1 MELKEKFDQL
11 GNAFDEFKKANDE
24 RLAQIEKKGAADP
37 LVQEKVDKA
46 NAAITRL
53 EDEVKA
59 LTKAAG
65 RSGFGGMSEEEVEK
79 RAKSEGAKKYAAEL
93 QEFMRTGKEISKESL
108 EFYKKD
114 MSVDSDADG
123 GFLVSP
129 ETSSEIST
137 IVFESSPIRR
147 LASVQSISTDALEM
161 MYDGGEAG
169 SGWVGETAARPSTS
183 TPQLKKLSFPV
194 HELYANPQATQKL
207 LDDAAVN
214 LEAWLAGKVSEKFAR
229 DEATAFMSGNG
240 VAKPKGILAYD
251 SGTGFNQIQRKETA
265 ANNAITGDELI
276 DVQAMLKEPYQMNA
290 NWLINRLLIGYVR
303 KLKDSI
309 SGNYLWQP
317 GLAQGQPAQ
326 LLGRPVEMA
335 SDLPSAVTANT
346 DTMIYGDIR
355 AGYQIVDRIGVRV
368 LRDPYTNKPFVGFY
382 TTKRVGGGVK
392 NFEAIKVLKVK
403 A

>member
-79 RAKSEGAKKYAAEL
+79 RAKSDGAKKYAAEL

-129 ETSSEIST
+129 ETSAEIST

-161 MYDGGEAG
+161 MYDGDEAS
-169 SGWVGETAARPSTS
+169 SGWVGETAARPSTG
-183 TPQLKKLSFPV
+183 TPQLKKLNFPV

-240 VAKPKGILAYD
+240 VGKPKGILAYD

-346 DTMIYGDIR
+346 DTIIYGDIR

>member
-1 MELKEKFDQL
+1 
-11 GNAFDEFKKANDE
+11 
-24 RLAQIEKKGAADP
+24 
-37 LVQEKVDKA
+37 
-46 NAAITRL
+46 
-53 EDEVKA
+53 
-59 LTKAAG
+59 
-65 RSGFGGMSEEEVEK
+65 
-79 RAKSEGAKKYAAEL
+79 
-93 QEFMRTGKEISKESL
+93 
-108 EFYKKD
+108 
-114 MSVDSDADG
+114 
-123 GFLVSP
+123 
-129 ETSSEIST
+129 
-137 IVFESSPIRR
+137 
-147 LASVQSISTDALEM
+147 
-161 MYDGGEAG
+161 
-169 SGWVGETAARPSTS
+169 
-183 TPQLKKLSFPV
+183 
-194 HELYANPQATQKL
+194 
-207 LDDAAVN
+207 
-214 LEAWLAGKVSEKFAR
+214 
-229 DEATAFMSGNG
+229 MSGNG

>member
-1 MELKEKFDQL
+1 M
-11 GNAFDEFKKANDE
+11 
-24 RLAQIEKKGAADP
+24 
-37 LVQEKVDKA
+37 VQEKVDKA

-79 RAKSEGAKKYAAEL
+79 RAKSEGAKSTRLNFKSSCALAKRSRKSRL
-93 QEFMRTGKEISKESL
+93 SST
-108 EFYKKD
+108 KKD

-137 IVFESSPIRR
+137 IVFESNPIRR

-214 LEAWLAGKVSEKFAR
+214 LESLAC
-229 DEATAFMSGNG
+229 
-240 VAKPKGILAYD
+240 
-251 SGTGFNQIQRKETA
+251 
-265 ANNAITGDELI
+265 
-276 DVQAMLKEPYQMNA
+276 
-290 NWLINRLLIGYVR
+290 
-303 KLKDSI
+303 
-309 SGNYLWQP
+309 
-317 GLAQGQPAQ
+317 GQ
-326 LLGRPVEMA
+326 
-335 SDLPSAVTANT
+335 S
-346 DTMIYGDIR
+346 
-355 AGYQIVDRIGVRV
+355 
-368 LRDPYTNKPFVGFY
+368 F
-382 TTKRVGGGVK
+382 
-392 NFEAIKVLKVK
+392 
-403 A
+403 